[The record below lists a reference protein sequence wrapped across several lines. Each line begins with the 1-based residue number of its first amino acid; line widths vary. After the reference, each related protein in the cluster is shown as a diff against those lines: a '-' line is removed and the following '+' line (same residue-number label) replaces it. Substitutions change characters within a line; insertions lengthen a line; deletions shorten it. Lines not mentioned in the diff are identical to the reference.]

1 MGEVVDEE
9 VDVVPLVEEEDE
21 VVAEVLDQVVEV
33 LDQVA
38 EAPHVDVVA
47 FLAVGEE
54 ARGGSHRSCYNL

>member
-1 MGEVVDEE
+1 MII
-9 VDVVPLVEEEDE
+9 LSLLYQDE

-47 FLAVGEE
+47 FVSKLFCFCIFVCY
-54 ARGGSHRSCYNL
+54 SCFSCSVS